1 MDSAQ
6 AAGTMQLEIRELSLD
21 INWNKRLFLFPTASA
36 ASLCMSAPLHTR
48 LLEHQPTP
56 HFILHHIKIPTH
68 FLCWCDASFIII
80 FYSSVLMVIMIMS
93 CHAHVLQLRK
103 KNMWCFYN
111 QRTTGAVPDKTT
123 APTGIISTALP
134 LLPSYTTRHT
144 TNKRKKGWYSMF
156 HPVSLADLWKKREKK
171 RERPLIT
178 LNTFTFTYFF
188 FLL

>member
-93 CHAHVLQLRK
+93 CHAHVLQFRRK
-103 KNMWCFYN
+103 KYVMFLQPKDHRCGTR
-111 QRTTGAVPDKTT
+111 QDHRTNRHYQYCIATITQLYHSPYYEQKEKRV
-123 APTGIISTALP
+123 IQHVS
-134 LLPSYTTRHT
+134 PS
-144 TNKRKKGWYSMF
+144 
-156 HPVSLADLWKKREKK
+156 
-171 RERPLIT
+171 
-178 LNTFTFTYFF
+178 
-188 FLL
+188 